1 MSSCTGVIR
10 GIHCGC
16 VTCRVVRV
24 AFTVDECHV
33 KLYGWHSLWTCDMSS
48 CTGGIHCGRVTCR
61 VVRVAF
67 TVDV

>member
-1 MSSCTGVIR
+1 MSDMSSCTGGVHCGCVHVELYGWRSLWMCDMSRCTGVTR

-24 AFTVDECHV
+24 SV
-33 KLYGWHSLWTCDMSS
+33 
-48 CTGGIHCGRVTCR
+48 
-61 VVRVAF
+61 VAF